1 MKVSVLCG
9 LKSITAL
16 ALIALASLIAL
27 ALLADVRSASAQSQW
42 QTTPTP
48 TPTSGPN
55 AGEFQPAPYAIKG
68 KVNPPKYPNMDS
80 TLNRLVESVQQ
91 GISSVA
97 SAAAKTEFHSGESVA
112 VTLYL
117 SEGFAEP
124 VQDFL
129 NQNGGDVRNSGDDYI
144 EAYAP
149 LTLLPQASELAGV
162 LRIQPIMS
170 SDDDQN
176 VVISGGVAAHNASAW
191 HSAGYR
197 GEGVKVGVI
206 DAGDDFRGFRSLM
219 GTELPSEVRAR
230 CYPDIGVVT
239 DNLEDCMTDSDHGT
253 RVTEVLFDIAPN
265 ATYYIASPSSL
276 WGADMHDSVEWM
288 VSEGVDVIGMSSGTV
303 WDGPGDGTSPFS
315 VSPLNAVDKAV
326 RGGAIWTNS
335 AGSDARA
342 VWFGE
347 FNDPDGD
354 GRHNFNGADECN
366 GLELDGGDELRVQLR
381 WDDIWL
387 GASRDLDMLLWSES
401 NQAYVAT
408 SEYPQSG
415 GLEHIPFEHIRYDAA
430 SGGQYCLE
438 IKHISGARPDWIQML
453 IRRPGTDLEHF
464 TMNGSIR
471 NPAESRNP
479 GMLAVGG
486 APWSN
491 TDTIYYYGSRGP
503 TPDGRVKPDI
513 IGANGVRTAT
523 DDHFGG
529 TSSAQPHIAGLA
541 ALVRQRFPHFTPQQT
556 AQYLKDNADPRGE
569 VPNNTWGYGFAK
581 LPDIDTAT
589 PVTGGDTQSRLS
601 ELERQTG
608 MLQRL
613 IQNLQ
618 ALIQALTA
626 RMDALD
632 GGTAPVVTPPPTPT
646 RTPTATPS
654 PTPTSVAGT
663 DPTPVTTPTTDS
675 ACIQNIEQDSL
686 IAGISIAGTW
696 TTDCLT
702 ANPDPTGTYYAKFY
716 TFTLDSQEELEIRIT
731 SDYRPYFYLTT
742 GEGTARE
749 ILHYGRIA
757 SGELSQFLLQPGSY
771 TMEVTTYSS
780 GVTGDFDLWMG
791 LRR

>member
-1 MKVSVLCG
+1 
-9 LKSITAL
+9 
-16 ALIALASLIAL
+16 
-27 ALLADVRSASAQSQW
+27 
-42 QTTPTP
+42 
-48 TPTSGPN
+48 
-55 AGEFQPAPYAIKG
+55 
-68 KVNPPKYPNMDS
+68 MDS
-80 TLNRLVESVQQ
+80 TLNRLVESVEQ
-91 GISSVA
+91 GISSAA
-97 SAAAKTEFHSGESVA
+97 SAASKTEFHSGESVA

-129 NQNGGDVRNSGDDYI
+129 NRNGGDVRNSGADYI
-144 EAYAP
+144 EAYVP
-149 LTLLPQASELAGV
+149 LTLLPQASEQAGV

-170 SDDDQN
+170 PDDDQGA
-176 VVISGGVAAHNASAW
+176 VISEGVAAHNALAW

-206 DAGDDFRGFRSLM
+206 DGGDDFRGFTSLM
-219 GTELPSEVRAR
+219 GTELPSEVKAR

-239 DNLEDCMTDSDHGT
+239 DNIEDCMTDSDHGT
-253 RVTEVLFDIAPN
+253 AVTEVVFDIAPN
-265 ATYYIASPSSL
+265 AAYYIASPASR
-276 WGADMHDSVEWM
+276 GDTHDAVEWM
-288 VSEGVDVIGMSSGTV
+288 VAEGVDVIGMSSGTV

-315 VSPLNAVDKAV
+315 DSPLNAVDKAV

-335 AGSDARA
+335 VGSDARA

-347 FNDPDGD
+347 FSDPDSD
-354 GRHNFNGADECN
+354 GRHNFTDADECN
-366 GLELDGGDELRVQLR
+366 GLELERGDELRVQLR

-401 NQAYVAT
+401 SQAYVAT

-415 GLEHIPFEHIRYDAA
+415 GGEHIPFEHISYDAA
-430 SGGQYCLE
+430 SDGQYCLE
-438 IKHISGARPDWIQML
+438 IKHMSGARPDWIQML
-453 IRRPGTDLEHF
+453 IRRSATNLEHF
-464 TMNGSIR
+464 TLNGSIR

-503 TPDGRVKPDI
+503 TPDGRIKPDI
-513 IGANGVRTAT
+513 VGANGVRTAT

-581 LPDIDTAT
+581 LPDIDTVT
-589 PVTGGDTQSRLS
+589 PVTGGDTQSRLG
-601 ELERQTG
+601 ELERQMG

-618 ALIQALTA
+618 ALIQALTT
-626 RMDALD
+626 RVDALE
-632 GGTAPVVTPPPTPT
+632 GGATPVVTPPPTPT
-646 RTPTATPS
+646 PTPTATPS
-654 PTPTSVAGT
+654 PTPTSVPGA
-663 DPTPVTTPTTDS
+663 DPTPVTTPATDS
-675 ACIQNIEQDSL
+675 ACIQNIELDSL
-686 IAGISIAGTW
+686 IAGISIVGTW

-702 ANPDPTGTYYAKFY
+702 AHPDPTGAYYAKFY
-716 TFTLDSQEELEIRIT
+716 TFTLDDREDIELIIASA
-731 SDYRPYFYLTT
+731 SDDGPYIYLMA
-742 GEGTARE
+742 GEGTDGE
-749 ILHYGRIA
+749 VEDEFGVE
-757 SGELSQFLLQPGSY
+757 SGALDAIISLNPGSY
-771 TMEVTTYSS
+771 TLEVTTWAS
-780 GVTGDFDLWMG
+780 GITGDFDLWLG
-791 LRR
+791 FLD